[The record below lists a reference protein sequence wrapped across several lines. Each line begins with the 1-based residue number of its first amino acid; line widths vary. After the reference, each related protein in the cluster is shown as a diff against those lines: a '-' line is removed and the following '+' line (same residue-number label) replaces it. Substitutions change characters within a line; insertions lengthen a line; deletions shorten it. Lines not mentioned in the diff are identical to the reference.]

1 MYVAGYHNIF
11 GFLME
16 TGDEGIIR
24 LAVHSDLPGTLQI
37 YGCFFCFP
45 LFRAAPVAYGCSWA
59 RGQIIAVAE
68 AYATAM
74 PNLIWIHNP
83 CHNLHGNTQLL
94 TPPSEVGIELTS
106 S

>member
-37 YGCFFCFP
+37 YGCFFCLFVFP
-45 LFRAAPVAYGCSWA
+45 FLG
-59 RGQIIAVAE
+59 
-68 AYATAM
+68 
-74 PNLIWIHNP
+74 
-83 CHNLHGNTQLL
+83 LHLWHMDVPGLGVK
-94 TPPSEVGIELTS
+94 S
-106 S
+106 